1 MVYPRGMLG
10 ASGNISCTRK
20 GKIMR
25 TLTDSEL
32 DAVAGGATLALNAK
46 TAGVAGLAV
55 GAPATVTALINQTV
69 ATAPAA
75 GAGVAF
81 GAGNVTLAPLT
92 GTDRASILLTL

>member
-1 MVYPRGMLG
+1 
-10 ASGNISCTRK
+10 
-20 GKIMR
+20 MR

-46 TAGVAGLAV
+46 TANVAGLSV
-55 GAPATVTALINQTV
+55 GTGASVTATAAQT
-69 ATAPAA
+69 TAIAPTA

-81 GAGNVTLAPLT
+81 GAGVVTLAPLT